1 VAGAI
6 VDERTGVSQRWIHDA
21 KEAVLMTTVFVSYGR
36 ENDQAVR
43 SLAHDLDALGHSIWF
58 DQALTGG
65 RAWWDHILGRIRDS
79 DVFLFA
85 LSPESLDSEA
95 CRQECSYAFK
105 LGKTVLPVL
114 VADGIK
120 ADLLP
125 PMLAQIQYVDYRG
138 QDKSAVFSLMKAF
151 DALPPLRPMPDP
163 LPDPPAIPMSYLG
176 SLMEQITVA
185 TPLPFGEQTALVVR
199 LKQGLRDPKTADSAR
214 DLLLR
219 LRARDDLFARV
230 AEEIDQLLSVDRP
243 RPRPPEPE
251 STRAASNP
259 RVAPAATRGRL
270 LRVVRWLLCID
281 EMVEHAALQRQHL
294 ARVRSEPSL
303 ATALRWVF
311 GDQRQWALRVR
322 IVIRL
327 ALLLFAFGALIGII
341 GNMRF

>member
-1 VAGAI
+1 
-6 VDERTGVSQRWIHDA
+6 
-21 KEAVLMTTVFVSYGR
+21 MTTVFVSYGR

-114 VADGIK
+114 VADGVN

-138 QDKSAVFSLMKAF
+138 QDKNAVFSLMKAF
-151 DALPPLRPMPDP
+151 NTLPPLRPLPDP

-199 LKQGLRDPKTADSAR
+199 LKQGLRDPKAADSAR

-230 AEEIDQLLSVDRP
+230 ADEIDQLLSVDRP

-251 STRAASNP
+251 SARAASTS
-259 RVAPAATRGRL
+259 RVAPAPTTPVRVQPEDRGAAAMAPKRGRL
-270 LRVVRWLLCID
+270 LRMGRWLLCLD
-281 EMVEHAALQRQHL
+281 EILEHAALQRQNW

-303 ATALRWVF
+303 ATVLRWMF

-322 IVIRL
+322 IIIKL
-327 ALLLFAFGALIGII
+327 GLLFLTFGAVVGII

>member
-1 VAGAI
+1 MA
-6 VDERTGVSQRWIHDA
+6 
-21 KEAVLMTTVFVSYGR
+21 TVFVSYGR

-105 LGKTVLPVL
+105 LGKTVL
-114 VADGIK
+114 
-120 ADLLP
+120 
-125 PMLAQIQYVDYRG
+125 
-138 QDKSAVFSLMKAF
+138 
-151 DALPPLRPMPDP
+151 LPPLRPMPDP

-259 RVAPAATRGRL
+259 RVAPPVRTQPEDRDSSAMAPTRGRL
-270 LRVVRWLLCID
+270 LRVVRWLLSLDAIQ
-281 EMVEHAALQRQHL
+281 EHAALQRQHW
-294 ARVRSEPSL
+294 ARVRTEPSL
-303 ATALRWVF
+303 ATALRWMF

-322 IVIRL
+322 IVIKL
-327 ALLLFAFGALIGII
+327 ALLLFAFGAFMGII

>member
-1 VAGAI
+1 
-6 VDERTGVSQRWIHDA
+6 
-21 KEAVLMTTVFVSYGR
+21 MTTVFVSYGR

-43 SLAHDLDALGHSIWF
+43 SLAHDLDALGHSVWF

-79 DVFLFA
+79 DVFLVA

-114 VADGIK
+114 VAEGVK
-120 ADLLP
+120 TDLLP

-151 DALPPLRPMPDP
+151 NTLPPLRPMPDP
-163 LPDPPAIPMSYLG
+163 LPDPPPIPMSYLG

-243 RPRPPEPE
+243 RPRPPEPDAA
-251 STRAASNP
+251 RAASNP
-259 RVAPAATRGRL
+259 RVAPPVRAQPEDRDSAATAPTRGRL
-270 LRVVRWLLCID
+270 LRLGRWLLSID
-281 EMVEHAALQRQHL
+281 AIQEHAALQRQHW

-322 IVIRL
+322 IVIKL
-327 ALLLFAFGALIGII
+327 ALLLFAFGAFMGII